1 MILKFSAGGG
11 NGVYGDVGGALD
23 KVLSWIH
30 IAITRELPQST
41 VQTHTS

>member
-1 MILKFSAGGG
+1 MFIVGGG
-11 NGVYGDVGGALD
+11 NAVYGDVGGALD

>member
-1 MILKFSAGGG
+1 MILMFFVGGG

-30 IAITRELPQST
+30 ITITRELPQST